1 MAKIIFYCV
10 QTGKRGLM
18 PCIKKQKIND
28 FEYWFAHD
36 NHPQAK
42 ENKGWNYIN
51 ISNNHTHL
59 SNPKRQRL
67 YRFIPRLLFTDFD
80 YTVYVDSKFYQH
92 RDFYNFCLDIINKE
106 EPNWMTCFHKEK
118 RTFEQELQFAIEH
131 KSIPEQDIKKVMSIV
146 SSNKWVSYDTCWL
159 IRKNTNK
166 NHDIGYKWF
175 ELTDKCFSYNC
186 RDQLTLPECIS
197 KNYVNTNHTIRELE
211 KHSIIK
217 HV

>member
-1 MAKIIFYCV
+1 
-10 QTGKRGLM
+10 
-18 PCIKKQKIND
+18 
-28 FEYWFAHD
+28 
-36 NHPQAK
+36 
-42 ENKGWNYIN
+42 
-51 ISNNHTHL
+51 
-59 SNPKRQRL
+59 
-67 YRFIPRLLFTDFD
+67 
-80 YTVYVDSKFYQH
+80 
-92 RDFYNFCLDIINKE
+92 
-106 EPNWMTCFHKEK
+106 MTCFHKEK

-166 NHDIGYKWF
+166 NHDIGHKWF

-186 RDQLTLPECIS
+186 RDQLTFPECIS
-197 KNYVNTNHTIRELE
+197 KNYVNTNHTIQELE